1 MKLSASLLLAVNSAK
16 AAETNCCQHV
26 RIEATDTGL
35 ASLDNSGTVLKVSHW
50 RSLVLKTEPI
60 RQI

>member
-35 ASLDNSGTVLKVSHW
+35 ASLDNSGTV
-50 RSLVLKTEPI
+50 
-60 RQI
+60 